1 MKIRT
6 GFVTNSSS
14 TSYCAIR
21 VSSSKLAEILK
32 KYKKLFKE
40 PNYGRKG
47 NPVTDDGFDFDDQRS
62 WWHYSGPTD
71 RAEMASN
78 FVDFIRCY
86 FVDALEWGGDA
97 ESLPEITKLI
107 EELEENSEEINA
119 SISSFEV
126 EVTDFNHG
134 ENCGASWE
142 DFSDDYIKNYMEEH
156 MRDQMELEEGEE
168 LTLTDDIRY
177 EFERLIQVDS
187 TELTRTWSYDGKE
200 IKSTRHMSLG

>member
-32 KYKKLFKE
+32 KYKKLFKG
-40 PNYGRKG
+40 PNHGSKG
-47 NPVTDDGFDFDDQRS
+47 NPVTDDGFDFSEERS
-62 WWHYSGPTD
+62 WWDYSGPTD

-78 FVDFIRCY
+78 FVHFIRCY

-97 ESLPEITKLI
+97 EIVPEITKLI

-119 SISSFEV
+119 SISSFKV
-126 EVTDFNHG
+126 EVTDLNHG
-134 ENCGASWE
+134 DCCGASWQ
-142 DFSDDYIKNYMEEH
+142 DFSDDYIKNYMEEN
-156 MRDQMELEEGEE
+156 MELEEGEE

-177 EFERLIQVDS
+177 EFERCIRLEP

-200 IKSTRHMSLG
+200 IKSTRHMSLY